1 MLALGEKTLYKVSAQ
16 TIGKTFDDAESDNG
30 SVKFLL
36 QLLIKLRQVSLFVTQ
51 LIK

>member
-30 SVKFLL
+30 SVQVFAAA
-36 QLLIKLRQVSLFVTQ
+36 LIKNSVRCLCS
-51 LIK
+51 